1 MTKRLLINVLA
12 ILLLFMS
19 ILAQAGELFSG
30 KIYTQPEKIYVNQPF
45 KIIIE
50 VAVTPGQAIENIK
63 IQGFPNDPDFITL
76 GQLESN
82 YGRSKGKAKQG
93 QTADL
98 LHFHANARCHRSIA
112 LQFNPIL
119 TCDLIRRRSGGFF
132 SFSSSSQKLI
142 RIDPLKLVI
151 HELPKTG
158 KPIDFS
164 GAIGKFRLTG
174 SLSRTKVRP
183 GDIITQK
190 LDLNGTGWLNSCTM
204 PSQAVSKEFKCYPPK
219 ETLRRENRV
228 TSEQVFIPLSTN
240 AVELASASFSYFNPE
255 TECYEACSSPVFKL
269 QFIAEAEPPVTN
281 QVKLISTD
289 SRYSSAQTPSV
300 SINIKRVNTAFHQML
315 PAIIGCV
322 SILATSFFLLALMK
336 FNKWLAAI
344 ISIATLT
351 TGAFFAFKAAHY
363 QPAAEVKI
371 TKHTSIYMAPSVN
384 SPVIMQLNPETM
396 VTTIENT
403 ERWIRVESSGQRG
416 WIQHNNVTMPDV
428 E

>member
-1 MTKRLLINVLA
+1 MTKRLLVNALA
-12 ILLLFMS
+12 ILLLFMT
-19 ILAQAGELFSG
+19 LVAQAGELFSG
-30 KIYTQPEKIYVNQPF
+30 KIYTQPKKIYVNQPF

-63 IQGFPNDPDFITL
+63 IQGFPADPDFITL
-76 GQLESN
+76 GPLESN

-98 LHFHANARCHRSIA
+98 LHFNANARCHKSIT
-112 LQFNPIL
+112 LPFNPIL
-119 TCDLIRRRSGGFF
+119 TCDLIKRRSRGFF
-132 SFSSSSQKLI
+132 SFSRSSQTRI
-142 RIDPLKLVI
+142 RIAPLKLVI
-151 HELPKTG
+151 HELPKAG
-158 KPIDFS
+158 KPTDFS

-174 SLSRTKVRP
+174 SLSKTKVRP
-183 GDIITQK
+183 GDIIIQK
-190 LDLNGTGWLNSCTM
+190 LDLNGTGWLNSCAM
-204 PSQAVSKEFKCYPPK
+204 PSQMASKEFKCYPPK

-240 AVELASASFSYFNPE
+240 AVELTSASFSYFNPE
-255 TECYEACSSPVFKL
+255 NECYQTCSSPVFKL
-269 QFIAEAEPPVTN
+269 QFIVEAETPMTN

-289 SRYSSAQTPSV
+289 SSNSPAQTPSV
-300 SINIKRVNTAFHQML
+300 SINIKRVNAAFHQML
-315 PAIIGCV
+315 PAIIGCLA
-322 SILATSFFLLALMK
+322 ILVTSFFLLALMK

-351 TGAFFAFKAAHY
+351 AGAFFAIKAADY

-371 TKHTSIYMAPSVN
+371 NKHTSIYMAPSIN

-396 VTTIENT
+396 VTTIEST

-416 WIQHNNVTMPDV
+416 WIQQSNITTPDV